1 MNKWIGIG
9 RLTKEAEIRAT
20 NDGTAIARFNLAVD
34 RRYKKDGDQTADFIS
49 CIAFG
54 KTAEFIERYTNK
66 GTKLAIEGRIQTG
79 SYEKDGHKIYTTD
92 IIVESVEFAESKRTA
107 ETPAPTPSDVGDGFM
122 NIPDNIGE
130 ELPFV

>member
-1 MNKWIGIG
+1 MVYSI
-9 RLTKEAEIRAT
+9 T
-20 NDGTAIARFNLAVD
+20 
-34 RRYKKDGDQTADFIS
+34 RYSIQ
-49 CIAFG
+49 
-54 KTAEFIERYTNK
+54 
-66 GTKLAIEGRIQTG
+66 AIEGRIQTG